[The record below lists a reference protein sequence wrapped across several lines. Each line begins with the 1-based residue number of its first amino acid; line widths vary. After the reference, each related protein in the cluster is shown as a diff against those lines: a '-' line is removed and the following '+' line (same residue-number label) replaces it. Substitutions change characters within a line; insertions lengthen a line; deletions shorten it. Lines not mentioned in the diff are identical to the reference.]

1 MAVRNETITYF
12 SPIVL
17 TRMGFILIFQSPGTP
32 GSDLTTQTPASELF
46 ENQENTEP
54 QHKLKEILLIVSKD
68 SQNVDEYGNDEKP
81 CTERADLSDIPNILN
96 QSITSQSDLDVPSPV
111 GIFSSDKLQRDE
123 TNNDLSSQLLQNLA
137 IDSIASEESVTT
149 MNESEAIEN
158 ALQDLI
164 QTIPVVQK
172 FQKVLFNKI
181 FFVSFLTKYLLM
193 KYLFHD
199 YYRIEI

>member
-1 MAVRNETITYF
+1 MTVRNETITYF

-32 GSDLTTQTPASELF
+32 ESDLTTQTPATEPF